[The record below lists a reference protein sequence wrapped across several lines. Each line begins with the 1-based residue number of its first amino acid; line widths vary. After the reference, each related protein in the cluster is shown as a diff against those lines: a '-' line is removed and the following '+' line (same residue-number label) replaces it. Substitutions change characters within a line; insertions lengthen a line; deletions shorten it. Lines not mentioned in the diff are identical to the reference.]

1 MKKATLV
8 ILCSATL
15 LEFSPPLNSV
25 HATKTL
31 NIEQK
36 LVDRG
41 YDLSEAGMGEVL
53 TNRDDSV
60 MLYCLMY
67 IEQEQFVNLLSE
79 VESYLDFV
87 KDKGYTNEGAQ
98 LMIVRCIFA
107 LDKNMDME
115 TLDGY
120 LKRIRR
126 LLYDVK
132 SGDDDFRG
140 APIHAYNALLATQKY
155 QAVDI
160 YEDLLYLSTTDIMK
174 GGDYPFDTKK
184 LFELYGD
191 RVSENDLDTM
201 LDAWQDWPERQ
212 AFILRRAREHVKR
225 LNSAE

>member
-1 MKKATLV
+1 MKKALL
-8 ILCSATL
+8 ILLCLAAL
-15 LEFSPPLNSV
+15 GQISPPLNSV

-31 NIEQK
+31 NIEQG
-36 LVDRG
+36 LVGRG
-41 YDLSEAGMGEVL
+41 YELSEAGMGEVL
-53 TNRDDSV
+53 TNRDESA
-60 MLYCLMY
+60 MLDCLLY

-87 KDKGYTNEGAQ
+87 KEKGYANEGDQ
-98 LMIVRCIFA
+98 LMIVRCVFA

-160 YEDLLYLSTTDIMK
+160 YEDLLYLSATDIMK

-212 AFILRRAREHVKR
+212 TFILRRAREHGLR
-225 LNSAE
+225 LEPIE